1 MSDPSPV
8 PDSAPLHADDPT
20 RMHTYGAATA
30 ALAEEVIAYTLER
43 FAMNPPPLD
52 APRTRADLEGEAGP
66 TITVSGL
73 GGPEALRLWVDVLAP
88 ACISQDHPRALSFVP
103 SAPTEASAL
112 FDLILGASSIYG
124 GSWLEGAGA
133 VYAENQA
140 LRWIADLAG
149 LSAGAGGCFVS
160 GGSAGNLSALVTARH
175 AAASSRT
182 AAGLAPPTRWA
193 IVASAE
199 AHSSIA
205 STARVMDIEVIDVAV
220 DERGRLTGDALRAT
234 VDALSLD
241 RVDGLFAVVA
251 TAGTTNAG
259 IVDDLE
265 GVAAMADERS
275 LWFHVDGAYG
285 GAALAASSARSLF
298 AGIERADS
306 LVIDPHKWLF
316 TPFDCAALL
325 YRRPELAKAAHTQEA
340 AYLDVLRDGAGPDEW
355 NPSDYAYHL
364 SRRARGLPL
373 WFSLATHGTD
383 AYCQAVE
390 ASLQVTRA
398 GAELI
403 EGLDHVELVMEPM
416 LSVLLFRR
424 LGWEAPDYKRWSD
437 AALASGLTLTV
448 PTSWEGETVLRFCIV
463 NPRTTVDDL
472 AEILTTLA

>member
-1 MSDPSPV
+1 MSDQATA
-8 PDSAPLHADDPT
+8 PDSIPLRADDPA
-20 RMHTYGAATA
+20 RMHTYSPATA
-30 ALAEEVIAYTLER
+30 ALADDVIAYTLER

-52 APRTRADLEGEAGP
+52 GPRTPAQLVDEAGG
-66 TITVSGL
+66 TITAAGL
-73 GGPEALRLWVDVLAP
+73 GGPAALRLWVDVLAP

-149 LSAGAGGCFVS
+149 LSAEAGGCFVS

-175 AAASSRT
+175 AAAAVRT
-182 AAGLAPPTRWA
+182 AAGLTRPTRWA
-193 IVASAE
+193 IIASAE

-205 STARVMDIEVIDVAV
+205 STARVMDIDVINVAV
-220 DERGRLTGDALRAT
+220 DERGRLTGEAFRAGI
-234 VDALSLD
+234 DALSPD
-241 RVDGLFAVVA
+241 QVDGVFAVVA

-259 IVDDLE
+259 IVDDLM
-265 GVAAMADERS
+265 GVAEVAEERG

-285 GAALAASSARSLF
+285 GAALAAPSARSLF
-298 AGIERADS
+298 GGIERADS
-306 LVIDPHKWLF
+306 MVIDPHKWLF

-340 AYLDVLRDGAGPDEW
+340 AYLDVLHDGAGPDEW

-373 WFSLATHGTD
+373 WFSLATYGTE

-390 ASLQVTRA
+390 ASLDVTRA

-403 EGLDHVELVMEPM
+403 DELGHVELLMEPM

-424 LGWEAPDYKRWSD
+424 VGWEAPDYKRWSD
-437 AALASGLTLTV
+437 AALVRGLTLTV
-448 PTSWEGETVLRFCIV
+448 PTTWQGETVLRFCIV
-463 NPRTTVDDL
+463 NPRTTIDDL
-472 AEILTTLA
+472 AEILATMA